1 MTETT
6 SDSQRVALVTGAS
19 RGIGR
24 AIALALADQGY
35 FVIGTATSE
44 GGAQA
49 IGQALSDGSLAGK
62 GERLN
67 VTEPGACEALIA
79 DIVKAHGRLDVLVNN
94 AGITRDNLALRM
106 KDDEWQDVIDTNLT
120 AAFRL
125 DRAALKP
132 MLKARWGRIIHITSV
147 VGTSGN
153 PGQMNYAASKAGLGG
168 LSRSLARE
176 VGSRGI
182 TVNCIAPGFIQT
194 DMTDALSEDQVKAL
208 VDQIPLQR
216 LGTASD
222 IAASVVFLCS
232 EGASYIT
239 GTTLHVNG
247 GMVMS

>member
-1 MTETT
+1 MTDLTVN
-6 SDSQRVALVTGAS
+6 SARIALVTGAS
-19 RGIGR
+19 RGIGQ
-24 AIALALADQGY
+24 AIALALAGQGHL
-35 FVIGTATSE
+35 VIGTATSST
-44 GGAQA
+44 GAQA
-49 IGQALSDGSLAGK
+49 IGGALATMPVPGK
-62 GERLN
+62 GLCLN
-67 VTEPGACEALIA
+67 VNEPGACEAAVAEI
-79 DIVKAHGRLDVLVNN
+79 IKTHGRLDILVNN

-125 DRAALKP
+125 DRAVLKP
-132 MLKARWGRIIHITSV
+132 MVKARWGRIIHITSV

-176 VGSRGI
+176 VGSLGI

-194 DMTDALSEDQVKAL
+194 DMTDALSQEQVKSL

-216 LGTASD
+216 LGSPLD
-222 IAASVVFLCS
+222 IASSVVFLCS

>member
-1 MTETT
+1 MTDLTVN
-6 SDSQRVALVTGAS
+6 SARVALVTGAS
-19 RGIGR
+19 RGIGQ
-24 AIALALADQGY
+24 AIALALAEQGHL
-35 FVIGTATSE
+35 VIGTATSNT
-44 GGAQA
+44 GAQA
-49 IGQALSDGSLAGK
+49 IGVALATMPVPGK
-62 GERLN
+62 GLCLN
-67 VTEPGACEALIA
+67 VNEPGACEAAVAEI
-79 DIVKAHGRLDVLVNN
+79 IKTHGRLDILVNN

-106 KDDEWQDVIDTNLT
+106 KDDEWQEVIDTNLT

-125 DRAALKP
+125 DRAVLKP
-132 MLKARWGRIIHITSV
+132 MVKARWGRIIHITSV

-194 DMTDALSEDQVKAL
+194 DMTDALSQEQVKSL

-216 LGTASD
+216 LGSPLD

>member
-1 MTETT
+1 MTDLTA
-6 SDSQRVALVTGAS
+6 DSVRVALVTGAS

-24 AIALALADQGY
+24 AIALALADHGY
-35 FVIGTATSE
+35 LVIGTATSDA
-44 GGAQA
+44 GAEA
-49 IGQALSDGSLAGK
+49 IGQALAVMPVAGH
-62 GERLN
+62 GLCLN
-67 VTEPGACEALIA
+67 VNEPGACETAVA
-79 DIVKAHGRLDVLVNN
+79 DIVKRHGRLDVLVNN

-106 KDDEWQDVIDTNLT
+106 KDEEWQDVIDTNLS

-125 DRAALKP
+125 DRAVLKP
-132 MLKARWGRIIHITSV
+132 MVKARWGRILHITSV

-153 PGQMNYAASKAGLGG
+153 PGQINYAASKAGLGG

-194 DMTDALSEDQVKAL
+194 DMTDALSQEQVKTL

-216 LGTASD
+216 LGTVSD